1 MLDICYESATAGV
14 IRLNSGVYVGKPN
27 DLFSR
32 EWNYD
37 FGYRSLTSVMRK
49 ARKVSISAVFTDM
62 GAADALRRAADA
74 DVAAMKPGRIRVGEW
89 RQRCYIVASS
99 VNSIL
104 DGTVS
109 ANLTM
114 VLLDGVWRRGKT
126 IEFVP
131 VNASS
136 DYVFLDMPYDLPY
149 DLGVSFSKRYLV
161 ADEYTTSPVKLVI
174 YGPAVNPAI
183 IIGANTYQVDVTVQD
198 GGYMVVDPIDRT
210 VIVTDAQGEITN
222 AFSKA
227 HRGDGVGS
235 GEYIFERVPAGTSE
249 VSWNN
254 AFGFDVIIYDEEGE
268 PAWS

>member
-1 MLDICYESATAGV
+1 MLDVCYESAIAGV
-14 IRLNSGVYVGKPN
+14 IPLNSGVYVGKPN

-32 EWNYD
+32 EWDYD
-37 FGYRSLTSVMRK
+37 LGYRSLTSVIRK
-49 ARKVSISAVFTDM
+49 ARKVSISAVFIDM

-104 DGTVS
+104 NGMVS
-109 ANLTM
+109 AKLTV

-126 IEFVP
+126 TEFVP
-131 VNASS
+131 VNASA
-136 DYVFLDMPYDLPY
+136 DYEFLDMPYDMPY
-149 DLGVSFSKRYLV
+149 DLGASFPKRYLV
-161 ADEYTTSPVKLVI
+161 AGEYTTSPVKLII

-183 IIGANTYQVDVTVQD
+183 IIGANTYQVDVTVPD
-198 GGYMVVDPIDRT
+198 GGYMIVDPIDRT
-210 VIVTDAQGEITN
+210 VMVTSAEGETTD

-227 HRGDGVGS
+227 HRGNGVGS
-235 GEYIFERVPAGTSE
+235 GEYIFERIPAGTSE

-254 AFGFDVIIYDEEGE
+254 AFGFSVTVYDEEGE

>member
-14 IRLNSGVYVGKPN
+14 IPLNSGIYVGKPN

-32 EWNYD
+32 EWDYD
-37 FGYRSLTSVMRK
+37 LGYRSLMSATRK
-49 ARKVSISAVFTDM
+49 ARKVSIPAVFTDI

-99 VNSIL
+99 ANSIL
-104 DGTVS
+104 GGTVS
-109 ANLTM
+109 AKLAM
-114 VLLDGVWRRGKT
+114 VLLDGVWRRGRT
-126 IEFVP
+126 IEFAP
-131 VNASS
+131 VNAPQ
-136 DYVFLDMPYDLPY
+136 DYTFLDLPYDLPY
-149 DLGVSFSKRYLV
+149 DLGASFSKRYLV

-174 YGPAVNPAI
+174 YGPVVNPAI
-183 IIGANTYQVDVTVQD
+183 IIGANTYQVDMTVQN

-210 VIVTDAQGEITN
+210 VIVTSAGGETTDA
-222 AFSKA
+222 FPKA
-227 HRGDGVGS
+227 HRGDGAGS
-235 GEYIFERVPAGTSE
+235 GEYIFERIPAGTSE

-254 AFGFDVIIYDEEGE
+254 AFGFDVTIYDEEGE